1 MEINSMKKYFLL
13 FPYAF
18 AFYYLLNFFSVNPV
32 VLTMDAFL
40 KAFFFFMATALVIH
54 IVYWLL
60 LKDRTKASV
69 GALFFLVLFFSY
81 ILLEQVFLSL
91 IGAAIPGNIGQI
103 LFAFIIV
110 VFLGYVLYWL
120 KHTTSELKA
129 ITSFLSIFI
138 IILIIMPSYHLVQY
152 AWAVKHTISVPPIE
166 IALNEVDVEQLP
178 DIYHIVLDGYGRAD
192 VLKDYYGL
200 DNSDFITYLEKKG
213 FTVRDDCHTNYIW
226 TQCSVASM
234 LSMDYLKKSNVN
246 FNLSGSILLNR
257 LRTGGVG
264 QILSN
269 YGYKYIE
276 LSSPV
281 PTQEGSDIMGL
292 YKKDTNVFSHL
303 LKRLPFKYFFGSTLG
318 KNDSQMY
325 NSWREQILDTLDKL
339 ESSADIQDPKY
350 VYCHLI
356 LPHPPFV
363 FDAQGIPVNP
373 DRSFSINDCSDFLKS
388 GGTISEYKRNY
399 PQQLL
404 YANELIRHT
413 IDILSANEKSL
424 IIISSDHGPRLL
436 IDQESLEKSQFHE
449 ALPIFLAYRI
459 PDPDTLKLEEIISPV
474 NIYRVIINHY
484 FNTDYPILPDKSY
497 YSQWRY
503 QHKFIDITDQLET
516 GKLENDEI

>member
-1 MEINSMKKYFLL
+1 MKKYFLL

-234 LSMDYLKKSNVN
+234 LSMDYLGESDIPVNV
-246 FNLSGSILLNR
+246 SGQL
-257 LRTGGVG
+257 
-264 QILSN
+264 LSN
-269 YGYKYIE
+269 INGKTGAGKILADYGYKYFEIA
-276 LSSPV
+276 SPV
-281 PTQEGSDIMGL
+281 PTQKKADFMGI
-292 YKKDTNVFSHL
+292 YKNKINIHKTL
-303 LKRLPFKYFFGSTLG
+303 LLETPFKYLFVDFFT
-318 KNDSQMY
+318 NDALVYDAWRNQLLNYFNQMEAIID
-325 NSWREQILDTLDKL
+325 NNP
-339 ESSADIQDPKY
+339 DPSY
-350 VYCHLI
+350 VFCHLM

-363 FDAQGIPVNP
+363 FDIQGNGINP
-373 DRSFSINDCSDFLKS
+373 PRPFSTNDFSKFIRA
-388 GGTISEYKRNY
+388 GGTQEEYKEEY
-399 PQQLL
+399 IKQLL
-404 YANELIRHT
+404 FTNYRLQQT
-413 IDILSANEKSL
+413 IDTILSKNNNAL

-436 IDQESLEKSQFHE
+436 LDQTSINESQFHE
-449 ALPIFLAYRI
+449 ALPIFLAYKI
-459 PDPDTLKLEEIISPV
+459 PEQDIINLEKVISPV
-474 NIYRVIINHY
+474 NLYRVIINY
-484 FNTDYPILPDKSY
+484 YCMTEYKMLPDNCY
-497 YSQWRY
+497 YSPWANQL
-503 QHKFIDITDQLET
+503 KFIDINCKVSLDKSNSE
-516 GKLENDEI
+516 